1 MNPHV
6 CLLTLS
12 DVKYAAAGPGV
23 GQLNHRLCTQG
34 HQELIS
40 LDTKYVAKNS
50 KRQGRKGSK
59 LK

>member
-12 DVKYAAAGPGV
+12 DVKNAATGPGV
-23 GQLNHRLCTQG
+23 RQLNHRLCTQG

-40 LDTKYVAKNS
+40 LDTKYVAKHS